1 MNENDVRTLIERFAK
16 KQRDGHFACP
26 RCGEMTMDAEC
37 VIRNALS
44 CRAAVYVCDACGT
57 QEAIEDM
64 MASRTPL
71 TAWAIVAAPEN
82 WGMKESDDSCEECH
96 TVPKL
101 RLEYLGRDSWNRPIY
116 TCDGRLYVD
125 VDPRESRPAEICT
138 KYGNTYEGEPCDHVP
153 DGTIIEFVP
162 ERDTWPF

>member
-1 MNENDVRTLIERFAK
+1 MRKSLTPKEQT
-16 KQRDGHFACP
+16 
-26 RCGEMTMDAEC
+26 
-37 VIRNALS
+37 
-44 CRAAVYVCDACGT
+44 AASKAMH
-57 QEAIEDM
+57 A
-64 MASRTPL
+64 
-71 TAWAIVAAPEN
+71 VAPT
-82 WGMKESDDSCEECH
+82 SCEVQCA
-96 TVPKL
+96 TPKL
-101 RLEYLGRDSWNRPIY
+101 RLEYLGRDSWDRPIY